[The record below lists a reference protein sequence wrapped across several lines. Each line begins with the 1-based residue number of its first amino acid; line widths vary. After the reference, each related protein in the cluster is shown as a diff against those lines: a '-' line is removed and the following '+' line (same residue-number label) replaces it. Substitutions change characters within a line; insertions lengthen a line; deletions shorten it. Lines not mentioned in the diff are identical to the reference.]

1 MSAEQKNGA
10 QTTGARGLR
19 SVATLQTLSYSGQPR
34 DRHQAVNRFA
44 RLENERARLEREHA
58 MWETRKAATLD
69 RLDKVREE
77 IEALRPLLLDDAA
90 KHPVHRQG
98 RGRARA
104 RATTEVA
111 NPSRPPNR
119 NLSIEY

>member
-1 MSAEQKNGA
+1 MTTERQKGV
-10 QTTGARGLR
+10 GGLR
-19 SVATLQTLSYSGQPR
+19 DVATLQTRSHQSKPR
-34 DRHQAVNRFA
+34 NRHQAANRFA
-44 RLENERARLEREHA
+44 RLENERARLERERA
-58 MWETRKAATLD
+58 MWETRKSATDD
-69 RLDKVREE
+69 RLAKVCEE
-77 IEALRPLLLDDAA
+77 IEALRPLLLDEPA

-98 RGRARA
+98 HRRTRA